1 VTSEFARTITP
12 NPNDGS
18 DHAYGQHIMVMGGSI
33 NGGQVLG
40 HYPTDITPT
49 SPLDD
54 GSERGRFLPTTS
66 NDAIWNAI
74 LQWYGVTDEAD
85 LDYCLPN
92 RGNTINPVSA
102 EVVGEI
108 ESPLFTLEDL
118 FVAGASAET
127 TVRLRKR
134 N

>member
-1 VTSEFARTITP
+1 MTSEFARTITP

-18 DHAYGQHIMVMGGSI
+18 DHAYGQHVMVMGGSI

-40 HYPTDITPT
+40 HYPTDITPN

-85 LDYCLPN
+85 LDFCLPN
-92 RGNTINPVSA
+92 RGNTVNPVAA

-108 ESPLFTLEDL
+108 ESPLFGLEDL
-118 FVAGASAET
+118 FVVEASSAEST
-127 TVRLRKR
+127 DLR